1 MAAITLK
8 KQTRDFK
15 VTRDEA
21 GVPHID
27 AATWIDAIYGLGY
40 MHATD
45 RATQLLF
52 ARAVASGRAAELI
65 SDRSDLRET
74 DRFFRRIGLHQN
86 LGNEIRS
93 LTPQIQEQM
102 GAYCDGINDGVAAA
116 GRSLPMWATGFRP
129 DAWDPEAVLL
139 VGQLL
144 SFGGLAIGQMQ
155 NERLLLE
162 LIHAG
167 ADDRGL
173 RDLYSPRLDSADF
186 DMLRQVH
193 MSNQLS
199 NDALET
205 MTDLPRLAGSNAW
218 AIRGERTECGAAMLC
233 SDPHLEVNRLPGIW
247 YEAVLNWGEDD
258 YVMGATLPGCPLFA
272 VGRTPSLAWGVTY
285 MKGDTIDY
293 FIEDCRPGGDSGWQY
308 RRGDD
313 WIDFEVRDEEI
324 APQSKKSETVRVLY
338 NEVGVLESDPEAPGL
353 YLSVAWTGS
362 SPGSGKAMA
371 TWLDVIA
378 SPTAKAAMN
387 VVRECPQPTLCF
399 VFADNDNHIGLQGTG
414 RFPRR
419 PNPDAGL
426 APLPAWDESN
436 HWRGFLDNSLLPS
449 FYDPEEGFVAT
460 ANEGWNP
467 KDGPLL
473 VTQLLPDH
481 RKRRIDERLAEL
493 PRATVDEMKALQY
506 DVINVQARTVLPM
519 LLPHLPDGEIKE
531 RLGNWDFSFDI
542 DSKEAVWYQRLY
554 INLIIEVFGHEK
566 AIGWRRIIY
575 LCTRGGYSNM
585 IMTLADRV
593 LMNEKSVW
601 WHGRSRAELVQTAY
615 EHVLAQP
622 EQTWGEFN
630 YFHFSDRFFGRR
642 TAGRLLGFDSGKQP
656 MPGCAA
662 TPFQGHVFKTA
673 KHEQTF
679 APSYHFITE
688 MNTRE
693 AWTNLPGGP
702 SESRF
707 SRYYKSDVE
716 RWKKGEYKR
725 LSPEM
730 SETAKAKDE

>member
-1 MAAITLK
+1 MAATSNNT
-8 KQTRDFK
+8 TRDFK
-15 VTRDEA
+15 VSRNDA
-21 GVPHID
+21 GV
-27 AATWIDAIYGLGY
+27 AQVKAETWIDAIYALGY

-45 RATQLLF
+45 RPTQLLF

-65 SDRSDLRET
+65 SDRPDLRET
-74 DRFFRRIGLHQN
+74 DRFFRRIGLHEGLATEAEN
-86 LGNEIRS
+86 LDPHIKE
-93 LTPQIQEQM
+93 QIA
-102 GAYCDGINDGVAAA
+102 AYCDGINDGVAAG

-129 DAWDPEAVLL
+129 DPWDAEAVLL

-167 ADDRGL
+167 ADDEGL

-186 DMLRQVH
+186 DMLRNVH

-218 AIRGERTECGAAMLC
+218 AIRGERTECGAAILC

-247 YEAVLNWGEDD
+247 YETVLQWGDNE

-272 VGRTPSLAWGVTY
+272 VGRTPNLAWGVTY
-285 MKGDTIDY
+285 MKGDTIDF
-293 FIEDCRPGGDSGWQY
+293 FIEDCREGGETGWQY

-313 WIDFEVRDEEI
+313 WFDFEVREEEI
-324 APQSKKSETVRVLY
+324 APQSKTSETVRVLH
-338 NEVGVLESDPEAPGL
+338 NEIGVLESDPGEDGM

-362 SPGSGKAMA
+362 APGSGKAMA

-378 SPTAKAAMN
+378 SPTTKEAMD
-387 VVRECPQPTLCF
+387 VVRQCPQPTLCF
-399 VFADNDNHIGLQGTG
+399 VFADLDDHVGLQGTG
-414 RFPRR
+414 RFPKR
-419 PNPDAGL
+419 PNPDSGL
-426 APLPAWDESN
+426 APLAAWDESN
-436 HWRGFLDNSLLPS
+436 HWQGFLDNALLPS
-449 FYDPEEGFVAT
+449 FYDPAEGFVAT

-467 KDGPLL
+467 EEGPLL
-473 VTQLLPDH
+473 VTQLLPDY

-493 PRATVDEMKALQY
+493 PSATVEEMQALQY
-506 DVINVQARTVLPM
+506 DVINVHARDMLPRM
-519 LLPHLPDGEIKE
+519 LPHLPDGEIKT
-531 RLGNWDFSFDI
+531 RLGEWDFSFDI

-585 IMTLADRV
+585 IMSLADRV
-593 LMNEKSVW
+593 LLNDDSVW
-601 WHGRSRAELVQTAY
+601 WHGRDRGDLVRTAY
-615 EHVLAQP
+615 QHLVTQP
-622 EQTWGEFN
+622 EQTWGDFN

-642 TAGRLLGFDSGKQP
+642 RVGRLLGFDSGKQP
-656 MPGCAA
+656 MPGCSA
-662 TPFQGHVFKTA
+662 TPFQGHVFQTA
-673 KHEQTF
+673 KNEQTF
-679 APSYHFITE
+679 APSYHFIAE
-688 MNTRE
+688 MNTHE

-707 SRYYKSDVE
+707 SRYYKSDVD

-725 LSPEM
+725 LSPEFG
-730 SETAKAKDE
+730 DEVEIDE